1 MALLMPMAL
10 IEKSAGA
17 RADVPC
23 RANGGHD
30 SHPCDSQE
38 CDQEV
43 RSGTHA
49 LFLLLRKCLS
59 LQDRRLQDRCWTR
72 LPVRSGLAA
81 LRGNGILFLCLP
93 FTLREYDVPIDR
105 VIKSLGDIDQRQVKR
120 SIEPDE
126 KAPRWDG
133 RILLLR
139 NQ

>member
-1 MALLMPMAL
+1 MRFT
-10 IEKSAGA
+10 G
-17 RADVPC
+17 
-23 RANGGHD
+23 
-30 SHPCDSQE
+30 
-38 CDQEV
+38 V
-43 RSGTHA
+43 RSGTRA
-49 LFLLLRKCLS
+49 LFLLLRKYLS
-59 LQDRRLQDRCWTR
+59 LQNRCWTR

-81 LRGNGILFLCLP
+81 LRGNGLFCFCAYP
-93 FTLREYDVPIDR
+93 ITLREYDVPIDR